1 MRTRFI
7 LSLLALAAL
16 AGVAAACRG
25 VPAPMPTLTQR
36 AASTPVSTTA
46 STTEPAIVNGASCPQ
61 VFEATQLVTREVDL
75 SAGQVLTLTLGSTP
89 SIPCGWQ
96 DPDVSEPGVLHQTN
110 HERIWPAEG
119 VTPMPGAPGTEFW
132 VFEPVTRG
140 RAEVSV
146 VCTCL
151 DEEGAEQ
158 VVDGRLVV
166 QATVK

>member
-1 MRTRFI
+1 VRTRWI
-7 LSLLALAAL
+7 LYLLAMAAL

-46 STTEPAIVNGASCPQ
+46 STTEPAIVGGAACP
-61 VFEATQLVTREVDL
+61 EAFRGSQIITREVDL
-75 SAGQVLTLTLGSTP
+75 SVLEVLTLTLGSTP

-146 VCTCL
+146 ACTCL
-151 DEEGAEQ
+151 DEEGAER
-158 VVDGRLVV
+158 VVEGRLVV